1 MNLYFCSFCC
11 PCGAWFLWYD
21 WLFLSEEEERGKVEQ
36 CLRGV
41 ARKKVRVKEE
51 GGTWYREGWEGI
63 GRGSG
68 RKMKGRAILQGT
80 EWKGWA
86 EKCSWAPSSRPH
98 PHVTG
103 TLPIPPAH
111 RATETL
117 LLYYFFFSFFSFV
130 WNSFHLC
137 FFFRQSSWNFVLIS
151 FQIHSFTSSESL
163 FFPVLYTFS
172 PLPFHFVFF
181 IPLSHF
187 LYFSSISFLFA
198 VAVSLFKPRIL
209 RGAGSCSMLRLSGI
223 DPLGHGSRT

>member
-36 CLRGV
+36 CLRGL

-51 GGTWYREGWEGI
+51 RGTWYREGWEGN
-63 GRGSG
+63 GRGWG

-80 EWKGWA
+80 EWRGWA
-86 EKCSWAPSSRPH
+86 ERCSWAPSSRPH

-117 LLYYFFFSFFSFV
+117 LLYYFFFSFFLFLSHTAFI
-130 WNSFHLC
+130 FLC
-137 FFFRQSSWNFVLIS
+137 FFFRQSSWNFVLFS
-151 FQIHSFTSSESL
+151 FHIYSFTSSESL

-172 PLPFHFVFF
+172 PLPFRFVFSYLWA
-181 IPLSHF
+181 IS
-187 LYFSSISFLFA
+187 LYFSSF
-198 VAVSLFKPRIL
+198 SLFEFTVSSL
-209 RGAGSCSMLRLSGI
+209 Q
-223 DPLGHGSRT
+223 